1 MKEEQKNT
9 GLKVLVV
16 ILTLCI
22 ICLVAYIVY
31 DNFTKTENKQIIEN
45 NKNED
50 SDNKL
55 KKVDDE
61 KDIVYTKYNFKI
73 NNYNNAKE
81 SNIPQINL
89 KSDLIDEIN
98 NEIVSVIMKNM
109 NTESF
114 KNEYEYASDD
124 NNIYSVDYE
133 YNMNNNILSL
143 VVKYYELTEG
153 DPNEGGYYYMIYNID
168 MEKNIKLLNSDI
180 INENGYDCKQVYDEI
195 KNQIGKYYYDL
206 AQENKLTW
214 NVNDAYDNNTK
225 IENKKISDMYF
236 NTLNSVA
243 YIGNDTQ
250 IYSPLY
256 IDKDGKINVVL
267 VFETP
272 YGGAGLLEKNIVL
285 FK

>member
-1 MKEEQKNT
+1 MSPSEGDNF
-9 GLKVLVV
+9 V
-16 ILTLCI
+16 IL
-22 ICLVAYIVY
+22 
-31 DNFTKTENKQIIEN
+31 
-45 NKNED
+45 
-50 SDNKL
+50 SDGK
-55 KKVDDE
+55 
-61 KDIVYTKYNFKI
+61 IQCKI
-73 NNYNNAKE
+73 NLQFE
-81 SNIPQINL
+81 LDISNSRKIN
-89 KSDLIDEIN
+89 LIDEIN